1 MGMFSNYEN
10 IAQNY
15 TPNNVCPP
23 CPPKP
28 CAPPSKLDP
37 CIPNKPYADY
47 NAEGELIGYWWYYGD
62 AVDLQ
67 FDIDGEVVYEGSEQY
82 IPVGDFLKDKQ
93 IIVRLF
99 NFRREMIAEKFYPG
113 STQIIFSIDKE
124 LSKKLVKS
132 VYYCSLL
139 ITNNEDLN
147 YTLFYQ
153 SDCTLTVK

>member
-1 MGMFSNYEN
+1 M
-10 IAQNY
+10 
-15 TPNNVCPP
+15 
-23 CPPKP
+23 
-28 CAPPSKLDP
+28 
-37 CIPNKPYADY
+37 
-47 NAEGELIGYWWYYGD
+47 
-62 AVDLQ
+62 Q

-82 IPVGDFLKDKQ
+82 IPASDFLKDKQ

-139 ITNNEDLN
+139 LTNNEDLN